1 MASAPRLWDVPGG
14 QEVNTI
20 NGASAF
26 SFHSLHPVPY
36 ASPPVTNLESKMVA
50 SRPHLQDLG
59 GGVPH
64 LRQDRDSEVQASK
77 ELRFHLRCCRGSG
90 TGTGALSY
98 QRCNNPR
105 TETSASAAPC
115 CNCALPYMEPIF
127 FLAGFELKS
136 PVSASSVCQRWKN
149 TLLFR
154 LWGIGMFV

>member
-1 MASAPRLWDVPGG
+1 MVSAPRLWDVPGG

-136 PVSASSVCQRWKN
+136 PVSAPSVCQRWKN
-149 TLLFR
+149 TLLFS